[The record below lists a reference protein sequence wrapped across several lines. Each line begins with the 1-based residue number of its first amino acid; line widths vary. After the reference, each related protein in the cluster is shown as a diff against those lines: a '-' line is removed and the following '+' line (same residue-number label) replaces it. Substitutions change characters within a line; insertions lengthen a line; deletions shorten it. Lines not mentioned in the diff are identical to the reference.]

1 MTALDQKAMPVTYH
15 PGHVDASHTLKVRD
29 VTGVRL
35 EHLIWM
41 PETKTDVNRVLVMVM
56 VRGAFQLKDSLPQ
69 TLLPTLQVCTRYAEA

>member
-1 MTALDQKAMPVTYH
+1 MPVLDQKAVPVNHH
-15 PGHVDASHTLKVRD
+15 PGYVDASHTLKVRD

-56 VRGAFQLKDSLPQ
+56 VRSAFTCKLNFSHQGPVLKK
-69 TLLPTLQVCTRYAEA
+69 